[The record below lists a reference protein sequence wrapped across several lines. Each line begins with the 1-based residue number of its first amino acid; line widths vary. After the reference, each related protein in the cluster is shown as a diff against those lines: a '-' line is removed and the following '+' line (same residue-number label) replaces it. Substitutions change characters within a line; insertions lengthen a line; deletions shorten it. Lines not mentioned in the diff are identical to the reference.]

1 MLYCTHM
8 NDIIGHKDILMFFD
22 KATSSGHLHHAYLF
36 VGRPKLGK
44 RTVAEYITKQLF
56 GSEKTLHTNP
66 DFFFLARGIHEKTGK
81 TKKHISIEDVQ
92 GLQQFLRGKPF
103 LHKKKVAIIDDAHL
117 LSMGAMNALLKTLEE
132 PRGEATVFLIA
143 ENESTLLETIRSRCQ
158 ILYFYPV
165 GIQHIETAFLH
176 KHIDPSL
183 ASAMASVSG
192 GYPGKALVWAED
204 PEQYEWY
211 QKEILRC
218 QSLFGKSLYQQ
229 LAIVE
234 DLFAKKYDHIG
245 ARSELLIILDI
256 WLGCLRDSYTQS
268 TSASLQKCDIVDAY
282 RAIHRAKKELLAN
295 VHPRLLIEHV
305 LLTF

>member
-1 MLYCTHM
+1 MYM
-8 NDIIGHKDILMFFD
+8 NIIGHKDILTFFD
-22 KATSSGHLHHAYLF
+22 SATEAGHLHHAYLF
-36 VGRPKLGK
+36 VGRPQLGK
-44 RTVAEYITKQLF
+44 RTVAEHITKQLF
-56 GSEKTLHTNP
+56 DSEKTLHTNP
-66 DFFFLARGIHEKTGK
+66 DFFFLTRGVHEKTGK

-117 LSMGAMNALLKTLEE
+117 LSIGAMNALLKTLEE
-132 PRGEATVFLIA
+132 PRGDATVFLIV
-143 ENESTLLETIRSRCQ
+143 ENESSLLETIRSRCQ
-158 ILYFYPV
+158 TLYFYPV
-165 GIQHIETAFLH
+165 GIPHIETALLE
-176 KHIDPSL
+176 KNIDPPL
-183 ASAMASVSG
+183 AASMAAVSY
-192 GYPGKALVWAED
+192 GYPGRALAWAED

-211 QKEILRC
+211 QKELARC
-218 QSLFGKSLYQQ
+218 QSLFGKPLYEQ
-229 LAIVE
+229 LASVE
-234 DLFAKKYDHIG
+234 ELFAKKDDHIG
-245 ARSELLIILDI
+245 ARSELLTILDI